1 MTRTLYLRQCVAA
14 LPADVLAPETRA
26 AVLRHYDQ
34 RIAAEWLA
42 ARYFAIERFG
52 WN

>member
-1 MTRTLYLRQCVAA
+1 MTRTVFLRRCVAA
-14 LPADVLAPETRA
+14 LPADVIAPETRA

-34 RIAAEWLA
+34 RIAAKWLA
-42 ARYFAIERFG
+42 AQFFAIESWG

>member
-1 MTRTLYLRQCVAA
+1 MTRTVFLRQSFVAV
-14 LPADVLAPETRA
+14 ADVLAPETRA

>member
-1 MTRTLYLRQCVAA
+1 MTRTVFLRQCVAS
-14 LPADVLAPETRA
+14 LPVDAIRPETRA
-26 AVLRHYDQ
+26 AVLRHYDE

-42 ARYFAIERFG
+42 ARYFLIESWG